1 MAKKKPPPDRDVRQ
15 AVVGDAVNTTVSN
28 GDNQNAE
35 LTTVET
41 VTVPVA
47 REYLKVGKREVVRK
61 KLRLHKSV
69 EEITETVQV
78 SLHRESAE
86 VVRVPRDELV
96 TEVRGLRQE
105 GDTLIVPIY
114 EEIVVVEKRL
124 RLVEEVHIT
133 TRRSERSEVQEVLL
147 RQESV
152 RLEQDGEEVALQLD
166 SYS

>member
-166 SYS
+166 S